1 MQMRRFLGFSIAAA
15 VVALAVGVPM
25 AAADEPFIT
34 HVRVQAVNEEASA
47 ELSEFCGFEI
57 VVFEDV
63 RATERDYP
71 DGSERD
77 TVNERITYTAGDQQ
91 LFEHNTF
98 QFYFDADEEIERYTG
113 VPFRVVDESGR
124 VIFKDRGNVA
134 FDRET
139 REIVWEHGPHP
150 SLHDTSGRSICDD
163 LSE

>member
-1 MQMRRFLGFSIAAA
+1 MRRFLGLSIAAAA
-15 VVALAVGVPM
+15 VVALAVGVP
-25 AAADEPFIT
+25 AATAGKPVIT
-34 HVRVQAVNEEASA
+34 DVRFEGEDAEASA
-47 ELSEFCGFEI
+47 GLSEFCGFEV

-98 QFYFDADEEIERYTG
+98 QFYFDANQEIARFTG
-113 VPFRVVDESGR
+113 VPFRIVDESGR

-134 FDRET
+134 FDGSG
-139 REIVWEHGPHP
+139 EIVWEHGPHP

>member
-1 MQMRRFLGFSIAAA
+1 MKSSRMLLGLSLALAAGALAAA
-15 VVALAVGVPM
+15 P
-25 AAADEPFIT
+25 AATADKPVIT
-34 HVRVQAVNEEASA
+34 HVHFAGEDAEASA
-47 ELSEFCGFEI
+47 FLSEFCGFHV
-57 VVFEDV
+57 VVFVDV

-77 TVNERITYTAGDQQ
+77 TVNQRITYTARNQQ

-98 QFYFDADEEIERYTG
+98 QFYFDADQEIVRVTG

-134 FDRET
+134 FDRNG
-139 REIVWEHGPHP
+139 EIMWEHGPHP
-150 SLHDTSGRSICDD
+150 ELHPTSDRNICDD

>member
-1 MQMRRFLGFSIAAA
+1 MRRFLGLSIAAVA
-15 VVALAVGVPM
+15 VALAVGVPVSE
-25 AAADEPFIT
+25 AGKPDIT
-34 HVRVQAVNEEASA
+34 HVVVEGVNEEASV

-63 RATERDYP
+63 RATERDYA

-98 QFYFDADEEIERYTG
+98 QFYFDAEQEIARITG

-134 FDRET
+134 FDRDG
-139 REIVWEHGPHP
+139 EIVWEHGPHP
-150 SLHDTSGRSICDD
+150 GLHDTSPPGGICRD
-163 LSE
+163 LSD

>member
-1 MQMRRFLGFSIAAA
+1 MRRFLGLSIAAA
-15 VVALAVGVPM
+15 VLVALAVGVP
-25 AAADEPFIT
+25 AATADKPVIT
-34 HVRVQAVNEEASA
+34 HVHFEGEDAEASA
-47 ELSEFCGFEI
+47 FLSEFCGFDV
-57 VVFEDV
+57 VVFVDV

-98 QFYFDADEEIERYTG
+98 QFYFDADQEISRFTG
-113 VPFRVVDESGR
+113 VPFRIVDESGR

-134 FDRET
+134 FDRNG
-139 REIVWEHGPHP
+139 EIVWEHGPHP
-150 SLHDTSGRSICDD
+150 SLHSTSDRNICDD